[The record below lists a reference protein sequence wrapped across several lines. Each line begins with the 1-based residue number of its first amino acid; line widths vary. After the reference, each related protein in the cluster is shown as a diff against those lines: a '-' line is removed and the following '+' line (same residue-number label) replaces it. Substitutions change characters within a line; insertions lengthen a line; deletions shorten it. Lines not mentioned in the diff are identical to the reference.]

1 MSSDRPD
8 PANPVRATARE
19 VLDPAV
25 LRQSLRVGRADAALA
40 PAVRVGIAAAIA
52 LVGFGLAGHQE
63 LAGFAALG
71 ALTSLYGR
79 YDTYRRRAALLATV
93 GTLMTAAI
101 GGFTLLAALGAP
113 TPVGWL
119 LMATL
124 AGGMTAFV
132 LLLRAGPPGAT
143 IVVFCAGAGM
153 AGDPATGDVL
163 PRTGAAATGALL
175 AWVVCMA
182 GALGYPTAPA
192 RLAVRRAADA
202 VRRAR
207 AHRSADDL
215 AAAQAALATAR
226 AALADDRS
234 WRRIRPV
241 AQLLTGELDAIE
253 RALYPDR
260 TGPPTPL
267 PPRRSL
273 RGTAR
278 AESAGPGWILA
289 TARVTIAGLVA
300 CVASAVAGLG
310 HAAWAV
316 MGSTATLQADTPRH
330 AVVRAVQRAAGTVV
344 GALAIA
350 WPLLAADLSFWQ
362 AACLVLVLQ
371 VATEIVIAVNYGLAQ
386 LLIAPMALLMTALG
400 APADPSALAIDRAL
414 DTALGA
420 FVGVLAVLLVHP
432 RPARARA

>member
-1 MSSDRPD
+1 
-8 PANPVRATARE
+8 
-19 VLDPAV
+19 
-25 LRQSLRVGRADAALA
+25 
-40 PAVRVGIAAAIA
+40 
-52 LVGFGLAGHQE
+52 
-63 LAGFAALG
+63 
-71 ALTSLYGR
+71 
-79 YDTYRRRAALLATV
+79 
-93 GTLMTAAI
+93 
-101 GGFTLLAALGAP
+101 
-113 TPVGWL
+113 
-119 LMATL
+119 
-124 AGGMTAFV
+124 
-132 LLLRAGPPGAT
+132 
-143 IVVFCAGAGM
+143 
-153 AGDPATGDVL
+153 
-163 PRTGAAATGALL
+163 
-175 AWVVCMA
+175 
-182 GALGYPTAPA
+182 
-192 RLAVRRAADA
+192 
-202 VRRAR
+202 
-207 AHRSADDL
+207 
-215 AAAQAALATAR
+215 QAALATAR

-234 WRRIRPV
+234 WRRTRPV

-362 AACLVLVLQ
+362 AACVVLVLQ

-400 APADPSALAIDRAL
+400 AR
-414 DTALGA
+414 
-420 FVGVLAVLLVHP
+420 
-432 RPARARA
+432 RPVRARDRPRAGHRARRVRRCARRAARPPPSRPRTSLTHPASPGRAATRTPRRGERAPDRRSGRSRDGTAGSWPVFPPAGWHGRSAAPISRGIPPPGNCGRRNCRGDEILGGGGFQDSGRGMSSKWSPGSPAGPPGLPLIAVDPPGWATTHCPQTQRR